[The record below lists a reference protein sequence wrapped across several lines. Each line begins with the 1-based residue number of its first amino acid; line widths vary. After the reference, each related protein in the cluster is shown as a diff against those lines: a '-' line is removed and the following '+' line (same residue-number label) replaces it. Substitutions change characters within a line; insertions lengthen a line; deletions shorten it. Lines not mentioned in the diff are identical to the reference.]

1 MKNQAIPLPKPLI
14 DIDVAPNSFDKRTK
28 YASESYDAPKYTQYG
43 GVVEFD
49 IWYTER
55 FGWCI
60 PTLGIRGISRRGR
73 GAGITTAR
81 TYAIAI
87 KDGQQVRVGHGP
99 HVLATHRVLVRESR
113 LAVLTPLLE
122 LMIQGQASAG
132 DTRDR
137 ISTRRANSGRRGG
150 YNDTLRNLGLL

>member
-87 KDGQQVRVGHGP
+87 KDGQQG
-99 HVLATHRVLVRESR
+99 A
-113 LAVLTPLLE
+113 
-122 LMIQGQASAG
+122 
-132 DTRDR
+132 
-137 ISTRRANSGRRGG
+137 RRARPTRSGNPSCVSARITPCRFDAAAGTHDSRAGECRRHPRP
-150 YNDTLRNLGLL
+150 NQHAPS

>member
-1 MKNQAIPLPKPLI
+1 MNKNIPLPKPLI
-14 DIDVAPNSFDKRTK
+14 DIDVAPNNFDRRTK
-28 YASESYDAPKYTQYG
+28 YASEPYDQPHYTQFG
-43 GVVEFD
+43 GVIEFE

-60 PTLGIRGISRRGR
+60 PTLGISGISRRGR
-73 GAGITTAR
+73 AAGITTAR

-87 KDGQQVRVGHGP
+87 KDGGQVRVGHGP

-113 LAVLTPLLE
+113 LEALKPLLD

-137 ISTRRANSGRRGG
+137 ISTRRANSRRSG
-150 YNDTLRNLGLL
+150 YNSTLRDLGLL